1 MGRRVSTDEDKSGP
15 NRIKRLTAS
24 ASAILLF
31 LLFVWTHDSWAD
43 KDWPF
48 NKTRHVTS
56 DAVHLEVSTRDSR
69 SIVFKRRRSGYEQ
82 VLFSKESFSFNR
94 ARVVYLCR
102 DFDGFSVELTSAS
115 NPSVT
120 QNNDSGKY
128 IMFCNPLRRD
138 HLRAPQTEGFDEWL
152 FSSTSEEWSGNL
164 ESLFGGPLD
173 GAEDVIQDWIL
184 KNLDNSIVLPEFPR
198 PDKDPQVVA
207 EERKRE
213 EERRI
218 AVEECERSYCD
229 GYCTLDGTCIWEDD
243 ETWLDP
249 ETGILYPD

>member
-1 MGRRVSTDEDKSGP
+1 MGRRVSTDEDKSGLNP
-15 NRIKRLTAS
+15 IKRLTAS

-31 LLFVWTHDSWAD
+31 LLLVWTYDSWAD

-48 NKTRHVTS
+48 NKTQHVTS

-69 SIVFKRRRSGYEQ
+69 SIVFKRSQSGYEQ
-82 VLFSKESFSFNR
+82 VLFSKESFRFNR

-102 DFDGFSVELTSAS
+102 DFDGFSVELTSEY

-152 FSSTSEEWSGNL
+152 LSSTSEEWSGNL
-164 ESLFGGPLD
+164 ESYFGGPLD

-184 KNLDNSIVLPEFPR
+184 EKLDMQIVHPEFPR

-207 EERKRE
+207 AER
-213 EERRI
+213 ERRI
-218 AVEECERSYCD
+218 AVEACERELKQGRCD
-229 GYCTLDGTCIWEDD
+229 YCTLDGECDWYNDWEKYQ
-243 ETWLDP
+243 DP
-249 ETGILYPD
+249 ETGEWYWE